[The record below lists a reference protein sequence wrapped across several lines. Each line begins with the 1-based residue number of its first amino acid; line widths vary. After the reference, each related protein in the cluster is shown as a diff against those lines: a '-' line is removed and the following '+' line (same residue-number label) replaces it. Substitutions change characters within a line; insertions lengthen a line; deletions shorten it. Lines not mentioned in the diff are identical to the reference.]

1 MQAIIIVV
9 YYNIFFRYLNKLEH
23 IFLQK
28 VNNIEKM
35 INSQIAVT
43 VKKEELIKEYDQ
55 LVPKL
60 KLIQQKNKQLITEVN
75 IIFIKLLLCLLL
87 NCSTAIFIKYCIYF
101 YCLSPSSWKQ
111 YSSKIHTKVFNF
123 LIFWLET

>member
-1 MQAIIIVV
+1 MI
-9 YYNIFFRYLNKLEH
+9 RYLNKLEQ

-28 VNNIEKM
+28 ANNIEKM

-43 VKKEELIKEYDQ
+43 ERKNELIKEYDH

-75 IIFIKLLLCLLL
+75 TFFLDQFI
-87 NCSTAIFIKYCIYF
+87 
-101 YCLSPSSWKQ
+101 
-111 YSSKIHTKVFNF
+111 
-123 LIFWLET
+123 